1 MPQAHDYA
9 RGTLHEDPE
18 WPALVSRAVADISRI
33 VQAEIQL
40 AELRVRNVIEQEI
53 DRALKAAV
61 ALGLLLCA
69 AICTVGAAV
78 LGLHEVL
85 GRWWAAFAVV
95 AGASAFGGIFLFS
108 WAMRRPS
115 SSPMRGITQQP
126 GQ

>member
-1 MPQAHDYA
+1 MPQARDHA

-18 WPALVSRAVADISRI
+18 WPALVSRAVADVSRI

-40 AELRVRNVIEQEI
+40 AELGVRNVIEHEI

-61 ALGLLLCA
+61 ALSLLLCA
-69 AICTVGAAV
+69 ATCAVGAAV

-85 GRWWAAFAVV
+85 GQWWAAFAVV
-95 AGASAFGGIFLFS
+95 AGAALAGVVLFS

-115 SSPMRGITQQP
+115 PSPMREVIQQP
-126 GQ
+126 DE